1 MKSDFLE
8 KKKRDSTSSFFR
20 DASPRHLFIASSSA
34 MRWTDSAPSRT
45 QRTWVAIWKSHK
57 TDTKK
62 NGISIGNRR

>member
-1 MKSDFLE
+1 MKSDFLG
-8 KKKRDSTSSFFR
+8 KKKYSTSSFFR
-20 DASPRHLFIASSSA
+20 DTGLRHPFIASSSA

-62 NGISIGNRR
+62 SISIGNRR